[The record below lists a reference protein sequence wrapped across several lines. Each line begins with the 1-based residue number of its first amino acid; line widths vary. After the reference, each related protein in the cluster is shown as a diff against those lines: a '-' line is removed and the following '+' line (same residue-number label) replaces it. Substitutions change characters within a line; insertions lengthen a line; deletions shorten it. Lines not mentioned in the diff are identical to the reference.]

1 MTLPTPRPTVVFKEV
16 PEGAI
21 LFCTATEVY
30 YSLNHTGVRI
40 WQMLPPICT
49 REEEIVTML
58 SKENPEVNLGTI
70 SADVRRLLE
79 DLVRNGLAE
88 GPQPA

>member
-1 MTLPTPRPTVVFKEV
+1 M

-21 LFCTATEVY
+21 LFCTETEVY

-40 WQMLPPICT
+40 WQMLPPVCAK
-49 REEEIVTML
+49 EDEIVARL
-58 SKENPEVNLGTI
+58 SEDNPEVNLGTI
-70 SADVRRLLE
+70 AADVRRLLE

-88 GPQPA
+88 VPQPA

>member
-1 MTLPTPRPTVVFKEV
+1 MTLPTPLTTVVFKEV

-40 WQMLPPICT
+40 WQMLPPVCT
-49 REEEIVTML
+49 REEEIVTRL
-58 SKENPEVNLGTI
+58 SLENPEVNLGTI
-70 SADVRRLLE
+70 SADVRRLLD

-88 GPQPA
+88 VPQPA

>member
-1 MTLPTPRPTVVFKEV
+1 LTLPTPRPTVVFKEV

-21 LFCTATEVY
+21 LFCTETEVY

-40 WQMLPPICT
+40 WRMLPPVCT
-49 REEEIVTML
+49 REEEIVTTL
-58 SKENPEVNLGTI
+58 SAENPEVNLGTI

-79 DLVRNGLAE
+79 DLIRNGLAE
-88 GPQPA
+88 VPQPA